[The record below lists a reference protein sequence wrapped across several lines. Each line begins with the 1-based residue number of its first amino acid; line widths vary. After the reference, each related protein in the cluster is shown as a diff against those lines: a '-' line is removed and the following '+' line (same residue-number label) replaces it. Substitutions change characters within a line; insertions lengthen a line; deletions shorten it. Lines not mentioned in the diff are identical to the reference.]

1 MVPLADLPPVPGRWL
16 RSLAAVV
23 VLLAVVACS
32 DDPGAAPEGASDD
45 PATDAT
51 EPVLAAAGA
60 LPELTP
66 LRVRATDG
74 RQAIVDGT
82 GREVLLRGATHTG
95 LVAMPQMDPDHPP
108 TRPPTEQDWDEMA
121 ARGFGVV
128 RLAVSWAALE
138 PLPGIVDDAYV
149 EQVRAAV
156 ASAASRRMYTV
167 IVFHQDAW
175 GPAVATPADATC
187 PEGEQPALPGSGAP
201 GWATHFDAAT
211 TCHPLGY
218 PTASPAVRAAFS
230 SFYENRDGVRD
241 AFARAWQRL
250 VVALGDTAAIA
261 GYDLFDQPLQVLDP
275 ERSEQSLTDLYRSLI
290 GAVRAGEAEVGV
302 GPRLAF
308 IQPATGFPSPGS
320 MPSHPLALD
329 AAVVLAPH
337 IGDRAGGVGPEPSET
352 LDALSEAATLRGWPL
367 WVGEMGV
374 ASIEADARA
383 LGAELVGAQDDVL
396 AGGAWWQW
404 RRWCG
409 DPAAIVVAGRA
420 VEETQV
426 QLNDVACPDDVDLGP
441 NVELM
446 RLAGRPYPRATPG
459 VLADIDVDGA
469 RGRVRVR
476 GRIEDDLASSGDLL
490 LWIPGAERPSASGD
504 GVGEVTA
511 VQVTGGWYVTVEIT
525 GSPYAVTAGP

>member
-1 MVPLADLPPVPGRWL
+1 MGPLADLHPAPVRWL

-23 VLLAVVACS
+23 LLAGLAGCS
-32 DDPGAAPEGASDD
+32 DDPGSAPDGDSGD
-45 PATDAT
+45 PTTDVT

-66 LRVRATDG
+66 LRVRVTDG
-74 RQAIVDGT
+74 RPAIVDGS

-95 LVAMPQMDPDHPP
+95 LVAMPQVDPGHPP

-138 PLPGIVDDAYV
+138 PIPGIFDEAYV
-149 EQVRAAV
+149 EQIRAAV
-156 ASAASRRMYTV
+156 TSAASRRTYTV

-175 GPAVATPADATC
+175 GPTVATPADATC

-211 TCHPLGY
+211 TCHPLGD
-218 PTASPAVRAAFS
+218 PTASPAVRAAFTS
-230 SFYENRDGVRD
+230 LYENRDGVRD
-241 AFARAWQRL
+241 RLAGAWQRL

-261 GYDLFDQPLQVLDP
+261 GYDLFDEPLQVLEP
-275 ERSEQSLTDLYRSLI
+275 ERSEQALTDLYRSLI
-290 GAVRAGEAEVGV
+290 GAVRAGEAELGV

-308 IQPATGFPSPGS
+308 VQPGTGFPAPGS
-320 MPSHPLALD
+320 MPGHPLALD
-329 AAVVLAPH
+329 GAIVLAPH
-337 IGDRAGGVGPEPSET
+337 IGDRAGGVGPAPSET
-352 LDALSEAATLRGWPL
+352 LEALSEAATLRGWPL

-383 LGAELVGAQDDVL
+383 LGADLVGAQDDVL

-409 DPAAIVVAGRA
+409 DPAAIVIAGRV

-459 VLADIDVDGA
+459 ALADIGVDLA
-469 RGRVRVR
+469 RGGVRVR

-490 LWIPGAERPSASGD
+490 LWIPGTERPSVSGD

-511 VQVTGGWYVTVEIT
+511 VQVVGGWYVSVGII
-525 GSPYAVTAGP
+525 GSPYTVTAGP